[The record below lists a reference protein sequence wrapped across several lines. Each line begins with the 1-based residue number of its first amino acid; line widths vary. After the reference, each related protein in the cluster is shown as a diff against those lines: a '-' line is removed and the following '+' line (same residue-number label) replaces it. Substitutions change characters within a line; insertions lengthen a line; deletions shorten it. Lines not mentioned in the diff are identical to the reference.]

1 MNNQNTIRNKK
12 LLGGEV
18 CLSGNASSQPAGEFL
33 NKGVEMKEIP
43 KEMTVT
49 KLEVLVMPNGEVIC
63 LGKTLG
69 RFKDFKECLEEVKKK

>member
-1 MNNQNTIRNKK
+1 MKK
-12 LLGGEV
+12 
-18 CLSGNASSQPAGEFL
+18 
-33 NKGVEMKEIP
+33 IP

-69 RFKDFKECLEEVKKK
+69 RFKDFKECLEEVKK